1 MAGHGVRAA
10 SEAVDLEAGGNS
22 LGSRVL
28 DAGAK
33 TRTGG
38 DLIPE
43 ETDPWDPAPRALA
56 PEEPEGRVA
65 RRTMV
70 RCRRGAVSSTDE
82 RSGSTAARHG
92 LWVGFHSGRTSL
104 LRLSHVGF
112 LAESGNVEAGVFL
125 GRADPHRGEE
135 VDDPQDDV

>member
-43 ETDPWDPAPRALA
+43 ETGPWDPAPRALA
-56 PEEPEGRVA
+56 PEEPESRDTPRTVVRRPPTPWCPPGTGGGERA
-65 RRTMV
+65 RRA
-70 RCRRGAVSSTDE
+70 RQ
-82 RSGSTAARHG
+82 SGSEPR
-92 LWVGFHSGRTSL
+92 
-104 LRLSHVGF
+104 
-112 LAESGNVEAGVFL
+112 
-125 GRADPHRGEE
+125 P
-135 VDDPQDDV
+135 

>member
-56 PEEPEGRVA
+56 PEELESRDA
-65 RRTMV
+65 RRTVV
-70 RCRRGAVSSTDE
+70 RRPPRR
-82 RSGSTAARHG
+82 RCPR
-92 LWVGFHSGRTSL
+92 RTSGA
-104 LRLSHVGF
+104 SQPPHAMHYG
-112 LAESGNVEAGVFL
+112 SDSTPVE
-125 GRADPHRGEE
+125 RASSASPT
-135 VDDPQDDV
+135 

>member
-56 PEEPEGRVA
+56 PEEPESRDA
-65 RRTMV
+65 RRTV
-70 RCRRGAVSSTDE
+70 LRRPPWPRCPR
-82 RSGSTAARHG
+82 
-92 LWVGFHSGRTSL
+92 RTSPAY
-104 LRLSHVGF
+104 RPQP
-112 LAESGNVEAGVFL
+112 ASGAGSDSTPVE
-125 GRADPHRGEE
+125 RASS
-135 VDDPQDDV
+135 

>member
-28 DAGAK
+28 DARAK

-56 PEEPEGRVA
+56 PEEPESRDA
-65 RRTMV
+65 RRTVV
-70 RCRRGAVSSTDE
+70 RGPPRRRCPRRMSAAYRPACIMGRIPLRSNEPPPPLPRRLPRRIPKCRG
-82 RSGSTAARHG
+82 
-92 LWVGFHSGRTSL
+92 
-104 LRLSHVGF
+104 LRLPRPG
-112 LAESGNVEAGVFL
+112 
-125 GRADPHRGEE
+125 
-135 VDDPQDDV
+135 

>member
-43 ETDPWDPAPRALA
+43 EADPWDPAPLALA
-56 PEEPEGRVA
+56 PEEPESRDA
-65 RRTMV
+65 RRTVV
-70 RCRRGAVSSTDE
+70 RRPPRR
-82 RSGSTAARHG
+82 RCPQ
-92 LWVGFHSGRTSL
+92 RTSGAY
-104 LRLSHVGF
+104 RPQNAMHYGSDF
-112 LAESGNVEAGVFL
+112 TPVEGASS
-125 GRADPHRGEE
+125 ASPT
-135 VDDPQDDV
+135 

>member
-28 DAGAK
+28 DTRAQ

-56 PEEPEGRVA
+56 PEEPESRDA
-65 RRTMV
+65 RRTVV
-70 RCRRGAVSSTDE
+70 RRPPRRRCPRRMSAAYRPAMHYGSDSTPVERASST
-82 RSGSTAARHG
+82 SPT
-92 LWVGFHSGRTSL
+92 
-104 LRLSHVGF
+104 
-112 LAESGNVEAGVFL
+112 
-125 GRADPHRGEE
+125 
-135 VDDPQDDV
+135 